1 MHINYLKNVGKC
13 GWTMEINILDMSFL
27 SVVFKVVLVIV
38 IFIII
43 LQALKIMSKDIKRSG
58 LKNENNLGWKLRL
71 EYSGDGGSFIAGDI
85 IPIGSKISI
94 GRNQSNQM
102 LLPSQSV
109 SSYHAQI
116 YFEDGRYML
125 EDLKSTNG
133 TYINGVRV
141 DKKSLQPGDEIRI
154 SQTVLV
160 VLDDE

>member
-1 MHINYLKNVGKC
+1 MK
-13 GWTMEINILDMSFL
+13 INILDMSFL
-27 SVVFKVVLVIV
+27 SVVFKVLLVIV

-43 LQALKIMSKDIKRSG
+43 LQALKIMSKDVKRSG
-58 LKNENNLGWKLRL
+58 IKGGKNLGWKLRL
-71 EYSGDGGSFIAGDI
+71 EYSGDGGSFIAGDS

-94 GRNQSNQM
+94 GRNESNQM
-102 LLPSQSV
+102 VLPSQSV
-109 SSYHAQI
+109 SGYHAQI

-133 TYINGVRV
+133 TFINGVRV
-141 DKKSLQPGDEIRI
+141 DKKNLQPDDEIRI

>member
-1 MHINYLKNVGKC
+1 
-13 GWTMEINILDMSFL
+13 
-27 SVVFKVVLVIV
+27 
-38 IFIII
+38 
-43 LQALKIMSKDIKRSG
+43 MSKDVKRSG
-58 LKNENNLGWKLRL
+58 LKSRKNLGWKLRL

-94 GRNQSNQM
+94 GRNEANQM

-109 SSYHAQI
+109 SSFHAQI

-125 EDLKSTNG
+125 EDIKSTNG

-160 VLDDE
+160 VLDDD